1 MELYVE
7 KDPEKV
13 LHTEEGSIESF
24 KVDLWIGLVILR
36 FMPMVTERGNL
47 GTVCHGHSNA
57 LLIRL
62 RKSCYKLEGI
72 PIHHGSNQLSFVT
85 MVCSSRAP

>member
-7 KDPEKV
+7 KDPAKA
-13 LHTEEGSIESF
+13 LHTEEGSIESL
-24 KVDLWIGLVILR
+24 KVDLWIGLVI
-36 FMPMVTERGNL
+36 MPMVTERGNL
-47 GTVCHGHSNA
+47 CTICHGHSNA

-62 RKSCYKLEGI
+62 RKSCHKLDGI